1 MRGGGG
7 LRKIWSGV
15 MEQDMKSGGNF
26 KIVEPEGL
34 LWVVEG
40 GRGQANCCVCRGG
53 L

>member
-1 MRGGGG
+1 VRGGGG

-26 KIVEPEGL
+26 KTVETRRITVGS
-34 LWVVEG
+34 G
-40 GRGQANCCVCRGG
+40 RGRGQANCCVCRGG